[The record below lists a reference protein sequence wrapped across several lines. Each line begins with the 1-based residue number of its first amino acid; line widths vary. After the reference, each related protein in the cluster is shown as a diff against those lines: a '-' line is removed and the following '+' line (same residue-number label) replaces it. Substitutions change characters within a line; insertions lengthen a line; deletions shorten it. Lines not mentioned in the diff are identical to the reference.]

1 MHKRLW
7 SIVALFL
14 CVLFVTG
21 CQKNNQKP
29 SDKIQVVSTLNF
41 YGEVA
46 KAVGGNK
53 VQVTDLIDNPNED
66 PHDFEPTTKTAKTLL
81 NAQYIIKNGAGYD
94 EWVKKITPDHAKTI
108 SVSDLAHKKDGDN
121 PHLWYNVDNMEQ
133 LANHLAAD
141 LGNKDVNNKKYYQ
154 KNAQEYV
161 KKLRPIK
168 QQIKDIKQKSNN
180 QFIAVTE
187 PVYNYTLQQLG
198 YRIIDQKL
206 ALDIENET
214 DPAPKAIGQL
224 QSEIKKHKI
233 AFMVNNVQTENK
245 VTKDLLQ
252 LAKVNKIPVVNVTE
266 TMPQNKDYPTWIT
279 NQLNQISKTQRSN

>member
-21 CQKNNQKP
+21 CKKNNQKP

-141 LGNKDVNNKKYYQ
+141 LGNKDVKNKKYYQ

-168 QQIKDIKQKSNN
+168 QQIKDIKQKSNY

-224 QSEIKKHKI
+224 QSEIKQHKI

-252 LAKVNKIPVVNVTE
+252 LAKANKIPIVNVTE
-266 TMPQNKDYPTWIT
+266 TKPQNKDYPTWIT